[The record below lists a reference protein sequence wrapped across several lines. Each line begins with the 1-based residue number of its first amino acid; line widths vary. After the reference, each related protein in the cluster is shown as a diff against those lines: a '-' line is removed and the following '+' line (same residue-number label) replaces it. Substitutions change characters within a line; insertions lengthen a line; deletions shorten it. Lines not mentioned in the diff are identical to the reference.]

1 MVRFSS
7 TAPADTAT
15 VLVVDDHPLVA
26 VALVTALQRQG
37 LVTEQVPP
45 DDPAALHRAL
55 GGSERGVLVL
65 DLDLGG
71 ARDGVELIPI
81 AHRAEWTV
89 LVFTGCT
96 DRGRLASAIA
106 GGAVGWVSKSQPFEE
121 VLAVIEAVAGG
132 AEVFDAALRA
142 ELVAEHRERT
152 RERGHLDEL
161 WARLT
166 RREREVLDRLTD
178 GRRATG
184 IAEEFVVSVATVR
197 TQIRSILAKLE
208 VSSQLEAV
216 ALARRRR

>member
-1 MVRFSS
+1 MVRPPSAAAAE
-7 TAPADTAT
+7 TAP

-37 LVTEQVPP
+37 LVGEQAPP

-55 GGSERGVLVL
+55 DASAPGVLVL
-65 DLDLGG
+65 DLDLGA
-71 ARDGVELIPI
+71 ARDGVELIPL
-81 AHRAEWTV
+81 ARRTGWTV
-89 LVFTGCT
+89 LVFTGST
-96 DRGRLASAIA
+96 DRRRLASAIA
-106 GGAVGWVSKSQPFEE
+106 AGAVGWVSKAQPFEQ
-121 VLAVIEAVAGG
+121 VVGVIEAVAGG
-132 AEVFDAALRA
+132 EQVFDAALRA

-152 RERGHLDEL
+152 REQGHLDEM

-166 RREREVLDRLTD
+166 RREREVLDRLAD
-178 GRRATG
+178 GRRAAG